1 MKFQFDKKSIIISLL
16 MIIISIFVMVNI
28 KNSNFVNPIH
38 IVIWTALLSMLI
50 NKNIIIEEK
59 YINKLKKFIVII
71 SPIISYKILELLNGS
86 SSLYFN
92 VKIRI
97 LNIFWYYF
105 LYLIIYLIVNNIK
118 ITILISNLLVFILG
132 IVNYFVVTFRGKSI
146 LPSDIASITTALNVA
161 NNYQYKLNYKFVLA
175 TLVFI
180 CFSIIVSRMK
190 FSSIKRNKYL
200 LKKSILTL
208 SFVIIAVILLKSSF
222 LSWLGIKSV
231 QWYGNQAHGFALNF
245 IVELKASKVEKP
257 EDYNVENVKEIDE
270 EIKSDDTNNSED
282 KPNIIAIMNESF
294 ADLSEI
300 NEFKTNIEY
309 MPFIKSLT
317 KNTIKGYALSSVYG
331 GNTPNSE
338 YEFLTGNSLAFLP
351 KDCIPYQT
359 YIKNDTNS
367 LVSTLKSNGYKT
379 IAVHPYLSSGWDRI
393 NVYNKF
399 GFDEYYF
406 EDDFENPKY
415 IRNYISDESSYD
427 KLIDLYK
434 NKEKGQKLFM
444 FNITMQNH
452 GGYTTS
458 YDNFTEDVSLQVSD
472 KEYPDVNR
480 YLSLVKKSD
489 EAIEKLIN
497 YFSNQ
502 DEKTIIVFFGDHFPA
517 LDEEFYKSLY
527 GKSLDELDLGE
538 TQKMYKVPFFIWA
551 NYDIEEQQIEC
562 TSINYLSSILLKTT
576 NLSMTKYDKFLL
588 ELQNNVLA
596 INSKGY
602 LDSEGKYKEV
612 PNSFDSIIDNELL
625 NKYRLIQYNNMFDYE
640 NKNEDMFY
648 IN

>member
-16 MIIISIFVMVNI
+16 MIIISIFVMMNI
-28 KNSNFVNPIH
+28 ENSNFVNPIH

-59 YINKLKKFIVII
+59 YINKFKKFIVII

-270 EIKSDDTNNSED
+270 EIKSDDTNNNED

-472 KEYPDVNR
+472 KEFPDVNR

-551 NYDIEEQQIEC
+551 NYDIEEQQMEC

-602 LDSEGKYKEV
+602 LDSEGNYKEV
-612 PNSFDSIIDNELL
+612 PNSFDSILDNELL

>member
-612 PNSFDSIIDNELL
+612 PNSFDSILDNELL

>member
-1 MKFQFDKKSIIISLL
+1 MKFQFDKKSVIISIL
-16 MIIISIFVMVNI
+16 MIIISIFLIFNI
-28 KNSNFVNPIH
+28 ENSSFVNPIH
-38 IVIWTALLSMLI
+38 IIIWTALLSFLI
-50 NKNIIIEEK
+50 NNNIKIEEK
-59 YINKLKKFIVII
+59 YLNKFRKIVVII

-86 SSLYFN
+86 SSLYFDI
-92 VKIRI
+92 KTRI

-105 LYLIIYLIVNNIK
+105 LYLIIYLIVNNTK
-118 ITILISNLLVFILG
+118 ITILVSNLLVFILG
-132 IVNYFVVTFRGKSI
+132 VINYFVVTFRGKSI
-146 LPSDIASITTALNVA
+146 LPSDIESITTALNVA
-161 NNYQYKLNYKFVLA
+161 NNYQYKINHKFILA
-175 TLVFI
+175 TLIFI
-180 CFSIIVSRMK
+180 CFSIVVGKLK
-190 FSSIKRNKYL
+190 FLKIERSKYL
-200 LKKSILTL
+200 LKKIIITL
-208 SFVIIAVILLKSSF
+208 SFAIISIILIKSNL
-222 LSWLGIKSV
+222 LSWLGVKSV
-231 QWYGNQAHGFALNF
+231 QWYGNQAHGFVLNF
-245 IVELKASKVEKP
+245 VVELKAAKVEKP
-257 EDYNVENVKEIDE
+257 EDYNLDDVKEIDE
-270 EIKSDDTNNSED
+270 EIKSEDVYKNED
-282 KPNIIAIMNESF
+282 KPNIITIMNESF

-300 NEFKTNIEY
+300 NEFKTNMEY

-338 YEFLTGNSLAFLP
+338 YEFLTGNTLAFLP

-406 EDDFENPKY
+406 ENDFEDPKY

-434 NKEKGQKLFM
+434 NKDKDQKLFM

-458 YDNFTEDVSLQVSD
+458 YENFTEDVSLQVPD
-472 KEYPDVNR
+472 KEYSDVNR

-517 LDEEFYKSLY
+517 LNEEFYESLY
-527 GKSLDELDLGE
+527 GKSLDELNIDE

-551 NYDIEEQQIEC
+551 NYDIEEQQIDC

-588 ELQNNVLA
+588 ELQNNVFA

-602 LDSEGKYKEV
+602 LDSEGKFKEV

-625 NKYRLIQYNNMFDYE
+625 NKYRLIQYNNMFDYD

-648 IN
+648 IK